1 VGQREGYLHDY
12 LAAAFIGMSIGMIVS
27 LPAASAAG
35 DWGKFIGA
43 LVVVS
48 IFGFIPGGFVSGYIN
63 FRFHSMGDNAEMS
76 GLTAGFFTA
85 FVYTIIQLIISL
97 TYVIMGSKADI
108 IFIAWILSVVFAFIF
123 FSIGGYVSGMLER
136 RPFAMPG
143 IFSLSRIM
151 RAPPP
156 PPPPGAVQMCPTCGQ
171 PMTFVQ
177 QYNRW
182 YCTNC
187 KKYP

>member
-1 VGQREGYLHDY
+1 MGLREGYLHDY
-12 LAAAFIGMSIGMIVS
+12 FAAAIIGMSFGMIVS
-27 LPAASAAG
+27 APAGGAVG

-43 LVVVS
+43 LVMVG

-63 FRFHSMGDNAEMS
+63 FRFHRMGDNAEMS

-85 FVYTIIQLIISL
+85 FVYMIIELVISL
-97 TYVIMGSKADI
+97 TYVIMGSKADVV
-108 IFIAWILSVVFAFIF
+108 FIAWILSVVFGFIF
-123 FSIGGYVSGMLER
+123 FSIGGYLSGMLEKK
-136 RPFAMPG
+136 PFAMPG
-143 IFSLSRIM
+143 MFNLSRLS
-151 RAPPP
+151 RVPPP
-156 PPPPGAVQMCPTCGQ
+156 PPTAVVQMCPTCDQ

-182 YCTNC
+182 YCPNC

>member
-1 VGQREGYLHDY
+1 LHDY
-12 LAAAFIGMSIGMIVS
+12 LAAAFIGMSFGMVAS
-27 LPAASAAG
+27 VPAAQAIG
-35 DWGKFIGA
+35 DWGKYVAA
-43 LVVVS
+43 LVLVG
-48 IFGFIPGGFVSGYIN
+48 IFGFTPGGFVSGYIN
-63 FRFHSMGDNAEMS
+63 FRFHRMGDNAEMS

-85 FVYTIIQLIISL
+85 FVYMIIELVISL
-97 TYVIMGSKADI
+97 ASVIMGQKADTV
-108 IFIAWILSVVFAFIF
+108 FIAWILAVVFAFIF
-123 FSIGGYVSGMLER
+123 FSMGGYLSGMLER

-143 IFSLSRIM
+143 FFNLSRIS

-156 PPPPGAVQMCPTCGQ
+156 PPTGAVQVCPTCGR

-187 KKYP
+187 KKYA